1 MAEIATLHLDFAGR
15 LERAWDDIAMAVVA
29 WAETRSLALRDCIVL
44 LPLAQHL
51 PLARR
56 AFASCGGWMPRVETV
71 RTLAAACP
79 PGAGQADGLSFDV
92 AQDRLRA
99 AQLLRSQAWA
109 RRWSRDDPRA
119 FGDAVASVVDCA
131 HRLSRAAQARPPALR
146 EAWFAEARR
155 LLEAGAQ
162 GPGATERLLARV
174 ALEWLAASGELPGD
188 ALYGLKPAGW
198 VVLRVGGHD
207 PVAEAVMAAGSSAG
221 LVLQA
226 DPQPDAALSLLSA
239 PIAQAVCKDFED
251 EAQTTAAHLLAL
263 LQQGRQPLALVAL
276 DRVLVRRVAA
286 LLARQQVPL
295 IDETGWKL
303 STTRAA
309 AAVMA
314 LLRAASPVA
323 STDDL
328 LDWLKSLSRADG
340 VPSPMA
346 VQALESALR
355 RSGCTRRTG
364 MAGLHLEGAAA
375 EVCDWCVQQV
385 GSIADTPQQMH
396 TEWST
401 ALRATLES
409 CGQWAALQAD
419 PAGRRVI
426 EVLHLDGSGSPAW
439 QALVS
444 ALPQRLADFTQA
456 VDEALEQAVF
466 EPPPPDAE
474 PVVIITPLRRA
485 VLRPFAAV
493 VMPGADERRLG
504 VPPSADALLGE
515 ALSVALGLPGVE
527 QQQQDE
533 LLALAQVLRNPHAL
547 LLHRAQDESQLL
559 GPSPLLERLALLRRR
574 AGRPLQR
581 VDRPGPQVDVEPLP
595 VLRPQP
601 VAAAAL
607 PASLSAS
614 AVEALRD
621 CPYRFFTRSVL
632 RLRDADELEDEVE
645 KRDYGN
651 WLHAVLMRFHQ
662 ERGAPRTAADD
673 LARLRALAQEQQA
686 GDGLDPAAF
695 LPFEASFERFAPSY
709 VDWLQQRDAEGA
721 RWLEAEVARE
731 VAAPE
736 WLGIGLQGRIDRID
750 SVPGETGTM
759 RQVID
764 YKTTPLSGLKK
775 RTSDPL
781 EDTQL
786 AFYAAL
792 EWLNGADATR
802 LQAAYLALDDS
813 GGVTMVPHPE
823 VVGSAERLLEGLASE
838 FQRLR
843 EGAALPALGE
853 GRVCD
858 FCEARGL
865 CRRDHWLDENP
876 DDKPD

>member
-1 MAEIATLHLDFAGR
+1 
-15 LERAWDDIAMAVVA
+15 
-29 WAETRSLALRDCIVL
+29 
-44 LPLAQHL
+44 
-51 PLARR
+51 
-56 AFASCGGWMPRVETV
+56 
-71 RTLAAACP
+71 
-79 PGAGQADGLSFDV
+79 
-92 AQDRLRA
+92 
-99 AQLLRSQAWA
+99 
-109 RRWSRDDPRA
+109 
-119 FGDAVASVVDCA
+119 
-131 HRLSRAAQARPPALR
+131 
-146 EAWFAEARR
+146 
-155 LLEAGAQ
+155 
-162 GPGATERLLARV
+162 
-174 ALEWLAASGELPGD
+174 
-188 ALYGLKPAGW
+188 
-198 VVLRVGGHD
+198 VLRVGGRD
-207 PVAEAVMAAGSSAG
+207 PVAEAVMAASSSAG

-226 DPQPDAALSLLSA
+226 DPPPDEALKRLSS

-295 IDETGWKL
+295 LDETGWKL

-314 LLRAASPVA
+314 LLRAASPLA
-323 STDDL
+323 STDDV
-328 LDWLKSLSRADG
+328 LDWLKSLSRG
-340 VPSPMA
+340 ESVPSSMA

-355 RSGCTRRTG
+355 RSGCTRRAG

-375 EVCDWCVQQV
+375 AVRDWCAQQL
-385 GSIADTPQQMH
+385 ADLADAPRQMH
-396 TEWST
+396 AEWS
-401 ALRATLES
+401 AVLRATLERS
-409 CGQWAALQAD
+409 GQWEGLQAD

-439 QALVS
+439 QALVG
-444 ALPQRLADFTQA
+444 ALPQRLADFMQA

-466 EPPPPDAE
+466 EPPPPDVE

-504 VPPSADALLGE
+504 VPPPADALLGD
-515 ALSVALGLPGVE
+515 ALSVALGLPGIE

-547 LLHRAQDESQLL
+547 LLHRAQDEGQLL

-574 AGRPLQR
+574 AGQPLER
-581 VDRPGPQVDVEPLP
+581 LERPGLLVDVEPLP

-601 VAAAAL
+601 VAAEAL

-621 CPYRFFTRSVL
+621 CPYRFFARSVL
-632 RLRDADELEDEVE
+632 RLRDSDELEDEVE

-662 ERGAPRTAADD
+662 ARGASRAAADD
-673 LARLRALAQEQQA
+673 LACLRALALEQQA

-695 LPFEASFERFAPSY
+695 LPYEASFERFAPSY
-709 VDWLQQRDAEGA
+709 VEWLQQRDAQGA
-721 RWLEAEVARE
+721 VWLEAEAERE
-731 VAAPE
+731 VAAPD
-736 WLGIGLQGRIDRID
+736 WLGVGLQGRIDRID
-750 SVPGETGTM
+750 SVPGEQGAM

-775 RTSDPL
+775 RVGDPL

-792 EWLNGADATR
+792 EWLNGADASR

-813 GGVTMVPHPE
+813 GGVTLVPHPE
-823 VVGSAERLLEGLASE
+823 VVGSAERLLEGLAGE

-843 EGAALPALGE
+843 DGAALPALGE